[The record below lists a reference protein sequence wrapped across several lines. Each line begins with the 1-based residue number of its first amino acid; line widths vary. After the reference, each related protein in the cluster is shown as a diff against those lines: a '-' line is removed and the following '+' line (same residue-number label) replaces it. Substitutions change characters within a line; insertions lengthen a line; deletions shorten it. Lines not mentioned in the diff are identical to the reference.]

1 MRKIALLIV
10 FFSCVTIFA
19 QNTIVEKDFMVFKPT
34 ESSIKLNKVYTENM
48 FFGLF
53 GVKNLVNALPI
64 DESKIKTVVIT
75 NVATKKVVYKANYDL
90 NNHII
95 DLELTNELIDPTKV
109 NYSYKDGVLEK
120 EMITKKGKEQRVNEF
135 FYDQDKMYIKNANK
149 LFDIVWLEG
158 DILLKK
164 TYLDQK
170 LGFEDR
176 LMHDCRIT
184 KSLGRDI
191 NKVCFSSSIFKAPF
205 KVKEYTPEIEPKT
218 EKVNLIDG
226 PWSEIKLIKDNKYQI
241 LKNNQPQFE
250 VVLDQNKR
258 IKEFKFLGN
267 KSEKQEPMNFKFTY
281 TFYK

>member
-1 MRKIALLIV
+1 MKKFALLIT
-10 FFSCVTIFA
+10 FFSCISIFA
-19 QNTIVEKDFMVFKPT
+19 QNTIIEKDMMIYRPT
-34 ESSIKLNKVYTENM
+34 DFSIKLNKAYTENM

-53 GVKNLVNALPI
+53 GIKNLMNAL
-64 DESKIKTVVIT
+64 DVNSSKIKTVVIT
-75 NVATKKVVYKANYDL
+75 NKASKNVVYKANYDV
-90 NNHII
+90 NNNLLDI
-95 DLELTNELIDPTKV
+95 ELTNELVNPVKV
-109 NYSYKDGVLEK
+109 NYTYKDGVLEN
-120 EMITKKGKEQRVNEF
+120 EVIKKGTDEKINQF
-135 FYDQDKMYIKNANK
+135 FYDQNKMYIKNANK

-191 NKVCFSSSIFKAPF
+191 NKVCYSSSKFQIPLKI
-205 KVKEYTPEIEPKT
+205 KEFTPDVELKT
-218 EKVNLIDG
+218 EKVNLIEG
-226 PWSEIKLIKDNKYQI
+226 PSSEIKLMSINKYQI

-267 KSEKQEPMNFKFTY
+267 KTEKQEPINFNFTY

>member
-1 MRKIALLIV
+1 MIYRP
-10 FFSCVTIFA
+10 T
-19 QNTIVEKDFMVFKPT
+19 DF
-34 ESSIKLNKVYTENM
+34 SIKLNKVYTENM

-53 GVKNLVNALPI
+53 GIKNLINAL
-64 DESKIKTVVIT
+64 DVNSSKIKTVVIT
-75 NVATKKVVYKANYDL
+75 NRASKNVVYKANYDV
-90 NNHII
+90 NNNLLDI
-95 DLELTNELIDPTKV
+95 ELTNELVDPVKV
-109 NYSYKDGVLEK
+109 NYTYKDGVLEK
-120 EMITKKGKEQRVNEF
+120 EVIKKGTDEKINQF
-135 FYDQDKMYIKNANK
+135 FYGQDKMYIKNANK

-191 NKVCFSSSIFKAPF
+191 NKVCYSSSNFQIPF
-205 KVKEYTPEIEPKT
+205 KIKEFIPDVELKT
-218 EKVNLIDG
+218 EKVNLIEG
-226 PWSEIKLIKDNKYQI
+226 PSSEIKLMSINKYKI

-267 KSEKQEPMNFKFTY
+267 KTEKQEPINFNFTY

>member
-1 MRKIALLIV
+1 MKKFALLIT
-10 FFSCVTIFA
+10 FFSCISIFA
-19 QNTIVEKDFMVFKPT
+19 QNTIIEKNLMIYKPT
-34 ESSIKLNKVYTENM
+34 DFSIKLSKVNTENM
-48 FFGLF
+48 FLGLF
-53 GVKNLVNALPI
+53 GIKNLMNAL
-64 DESKIKTVVIT
+64 DVNSSKIKTVVIT
-75 NVATKKVVYKANYDL
+75 NKASKNVVYKANYDV
-90 NNHII
+90 NNNLLDI
-95 DLELTNELIDPTKV
+95 ELTNELVNPVKV
-109 NYSYKDGVLEK
+109 NYTYKDGVLEN
-120 EMITKKGKEQRVNEF
+120 EVIKKGTDEKINQF
-135 FYDQDKMYIKNANK
+135 FYDQNKMYIKNANK

-191 NKVCFSSSIFKAPF
+191 NKVCYSSSKFQIPF
-205 KVKEYTPEIEPKT
+205 KIKEFTPDVELKT
-218 EKVNLIDG
+218 EKVNLIEG
-226 PWSEIKLIKDNKYQI
+226 PSSEIKLMSINKYQI

-267 KSEKQEPMNFKFTY
+267 KTEKQEPINFNFTY

>member
-1 MRKIALLIV
+1 MKKFALLIT
-10 FFSCVTIFA
+10 FFSCISIFA
-19 QNTIVEKDFMVFKPT
+19 QNTIIEKDLMIYRPT
-34 ESSIKLNKVYTENM
+34 DFSIKLNKAYTENM

-53 GVKNLVNALPI
+53 GIKNLMNAL
-64 DESKIKTVVIT
+64 DVNSSKIKTVVIT
-75 NVATKKVVYKANYDL
+75 NRASKNVVYKANYDV
-90 NNHII
+90 NNNLLVI
-95 DLELTNELIDPTKV
+95 ELTNELVDPVKV
-109 NYSYKDGVLEK
+109 NYTYKDGVLEK
-120 EMITKKGKEQRVNEF
+120 EVIKKGTDEKINQF
-135 FYDQDKMYIKNANK
+135 FYDQNKMYIKNANK

-191 NKVCFSSSIFKAPF
+191 NKVCYSSSNFQIPF
-205 KVKEYTPEIEPKT
+205 KIKEFTPDVELKT
-218 EKVNLIDG
+218 EKVNLIEG
-226 PWSEIKLIKDNKYQI
+226 PSSEIKLMSINKYQI

-267 KSEKQEPMNFKFTY
+267 KTEKQEPINFNFTY

>member
-1 MRKIALLIV
+1 MKKFALLIT
-10 FFSCVTIFA
+10 FFSCIFIFA
-19 QNTIVEKDFMVFKPT
+19 QNTIIEKDLMIYRPT
-34 ESSIKLNKVYTENM
+34 DFSIKLNKVYTENM

-53 GVKNLVNALPI
+53 GIKNLINAL
-64 DESKIKTVVIT
+64 DVNSSKIKTVVIT
-75 NVATKKVVYKANYDL
+75 NRASKNVVYKANYDV
-90 NNHII
+90 NNNLLDI
-95 DLELTNELIDPTKV
+95 ELTNELVDPVKV
-109 NYSYKDGVLEK
+109 NYTYKDGVLEK
-120 EMITKKGKEQRVNEF
+120 EVIKKGTDEKINQF
-135 FYDQDKMYIKNANK
+135 FYGQDKMYIKNANK

-191 NKVCFSSSIFKAPF
+191 NKVCYSSSNFQIPF
-205 KVKEYTPEIEPKT
+205 KIKEFIPDVELKT
-218 EKVNLIDG
+218 EKVNLIEG
-226 PWSEIKLIKDNKYQI
+226 PSSEIKLMSINKYKI

-267 KSEKQEPMNFKFTY
+267 KTEKQEPINFNFTY

>member
-1 MRKIALLIV
+1 MKKFALLIA
-10 FFSCVTIFA
+10 FFSCVSIFA
-19 QNTIVEKDFMVFKPT
+19 QNTIIEKDLMIYKPT
-34 ESSIKLNKVYTENM
+34 DFSIKLNESYTENM

-53 GVKNLVNALPI
+53 GIKNLINSLDVSS
-64 DESKIKTVVIT
+64 SKIKTVVIT
-75 NVATKKVVYKANYDL
+75 NTTSKKVVYKANYGV
-90 NNHII
+90 NNNLLDI
-95 DLELTNELIDPTKV
+95 ELTNELVEPIKV
-109 NYSYKDGVLEK
+109 NYTYKDGVVEK
-120 EMITKKGKEQRVNEF
+120 EVIKKGTEEKINQF
-135 FYDQDKMYIKNANK
+135 FYDQNKMYIKNANK

-191 NKVCFSSSIFKAPF
+191 NKICYSSSKFHIPF
-205 KVKEYTPEIEPKT
+205 KIKEFIPDVELKT
-218 EKVNLIDG
+218 EKVNLIEG
-226 PWSEIKLIKDNKYQI
+226 PWSEIKLITINKYQI

-250 VVLDQNKR
+250 VILDQNKR

-267 KSEKQEPMNFKFTY
+267 KSEKQEPINFNFTY